1 MCRCLL
7 FLGILILLFSGFVAS
22 APSSTSPAKIVN
34 SFISNHGASLLKWL
48 WSFKTTTKTGVPTK
62 SMVKFENGYSV
73 ETVLD
78 GSKLGIEPYSL
89 QVLPNGEL
97 LILDSQN
104 SNIYKIASSSLSLY
118 SRPRLVTGSPEGYPG
133 HVDGRLRDARLNNPK
148 GITVDDRGN
157 IYVADT
163 VNNAIRKISE
173 AGVTTIAGGKMARG
187 GGHVDGPSEDAKF
200 SNDFDVV
207 YLGSSCSLLVI
218 DRGNQAIREI
228 QLNFD
233 DCADQYGSGFPLG
246 IAVLAAAGFF
256 GYMLALLQRRLS
268 SIVSYHTDQEL
279 SEAASDQGPVKPV
292 RPPLIPTGDE
302 QEKQEESFLGT
313 LRIFISN
320 AWVFSVELFSGLLP
334 GLRKKQTVS
343 FDFNHQETKHS
354 AFSTTS
360 WPVQESFVIHNK
372 DEPPPIESRNPTP
385 KKIYPFMSKD
395 ATEKMQ
401 QLRQSRALYRSLDA
415 EFLEEQQQQ
424 KHQQHHHRHH
434 LTIPHTL
441 YEQSS
446 EKTNEI
452 VFGPGQEQDHS
463 RVAAAAT
470 AKSTE
475 FGEQTHQNIHYRAH
489 QFVSYPYGYYS

>member
-1 MCRCLL
+1 MCRRFL
-7 FLGILILLFSGFVAS
+7 FLGILILLLSGFVAS

-34 SFISNHGASLLKWL
+34 SFISNHGISLLKWL
-48 WSFKTTTKTGVPTK
+48 WSFKTTTKTAVPTK

-173 AGVTTIAGGKMARG
+173 AGVTTIAGGKMVRG

-228 QLNFD
+228 QLHFD
-233 DCADQYGSGFPLG
+233 DCADQYGSGFPL
-246 IAVLAAAGFF
+246 VLVAAGFF

-279 SEAASDQGPVKPV
+279 FEAAPDQGTIKPV
-292 RPPLIPTGDE
+292 RPPLIPSGDE
-302 QEKQEESFLGT
+302 EENQEESFIGT
-313 LRIFISN
+313 LRIFILN
-320 AWVFSVELFSGLLP
+320 AWVFTAELFTGMFPS
-334 GLRKKQTVS
+334 LRKKQTVT
-343 FDFNHQETKHS
+343 FNFNHQETKNS

-360 WPVQESFVIHNK
+360 WPVQESFVIQNK

-385 KKIYPFMSKD
+385 RKIYPFMSKD

-415 EFLEEQQQQ
+415 EFLQEQQQQ
-424 KHQQHHHRHH
+424 KHRQHHHRHH
-434 LTIPHTL
+434 STIPHTL
-441 YEQSS
+441 YERSN

-452 VFGPGQEQDHS
+452 VFGPGQEQDHR

-475 FGEQTHQNIHYRAH
+475 SGEQMNTHQNIHYRAH